1 MAVRLEK
8 KSGGGDERK
17 ETTRYDDVDH
27 VIERFTTKTQ
37 RVNKLWEFPNQW
49 RVYFDSCGSQQY
61 TEIYKNHNS

>member
-37 RVNKLWEFPNQW
+37 RVNKLWEFPNQ
-49 RVYFDSCGSQQY
+49 
-61 TEIYKNHNS
+61 